1 MPYGGAVRLNR
12 PVGSA
17 RTGGLAAIVLLAMVL
32 AVLSIGARAGASGRC
47 APLDPTYGASWRTA
61 TVRSAGC
68 HAWLRLH
75 RHHHW
80 LPS

>member
-1 MPYGGAVRLNR
+1 MAYGGAVRHHG
-12 PVGSA
+12 PMASV
-17 RTGGLAAIVLLAMVL
+17 RTGGLAAIVLLAIVL
-32 AVLSIGARAGASGRC
+32 AVLSAGARAGASGRC
-47 APLDPTYGASWRTA
+47 APLDPAYGASWRTA